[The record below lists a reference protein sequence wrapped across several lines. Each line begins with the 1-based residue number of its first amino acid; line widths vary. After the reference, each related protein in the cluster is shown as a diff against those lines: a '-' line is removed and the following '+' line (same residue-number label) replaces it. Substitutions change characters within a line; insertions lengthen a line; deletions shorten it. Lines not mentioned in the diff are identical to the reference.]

1 MYKEMESGR
10 FELVLLDIE
19 IPGMNGFQLA
29 KRVNMNRTTPYLIFV
44 SAYES
49 VFMMPRSLYRYGL

>member
-1 MYKEMESGR
+1 MKSGR